1 MPMPNV
7 RIVVIGVPRAEKA
20 FVVVEVSKAQV
31 QREAEAMARELEAE
45 KRRLEASIR
54 SLRGR

>member
-1 MPMPNV
+1 MPNV

-54 SLRGR
+54 SMRGR